1 MSDTTIQL
9 SADAKRRLDLHRR
22 DGESYEDV
30 IRRLTD
36 GDRWAGF
43 GAFDEADAD
52 EVAEGVSKI
61 RAELNEEAT
70 ERIERTGES

>member
-22 DGESYEDV
+22 DGESYDDV
-30 IRRLTD
+30 IRRLID

-52 EVAEGVSKI
+52 EVAEGVSKKSG
-61 RAELNEEAT
+61 T
-70 ERIERTGES
+70 ERGGHGANRAD